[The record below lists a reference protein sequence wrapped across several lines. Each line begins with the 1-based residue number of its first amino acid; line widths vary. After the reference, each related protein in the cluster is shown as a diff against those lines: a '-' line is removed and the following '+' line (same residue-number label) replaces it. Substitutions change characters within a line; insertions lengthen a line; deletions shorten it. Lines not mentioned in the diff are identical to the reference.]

1 MRLPG
6 HNVDKV
12 PYLSSQSGH
21 NVDIVPTDC
30 HPAGSRNVVFLHG
43 LAGHSGEWDR
53 TVAALGSE
61 FTTVAFDQRGHGA
74 SCREPVDTSREAFVA
89 DVVAVLDELGCRAP
103 VTLVGQSMGAHTA
116 FLTAAWHPDRL
127 ERLVMVEGDVGGGGD
142 AAAAELRIALDSL
155 PSRFDSYEQA
165 RDFFGGDTEAG
176 HAWAGNY
183 EPGGDG
189 WRPRFDRRVMEAVMA
204 PVFATERWDEWHSLR
219 VPTTL
224 VLGEHGDVDAARVER
239 MCAARPE
246 TGRVV
251 IPGAGHD
258 VHLDQSEAWIDTLQH
273 TLEPASP
280 TELDN

>member
-1 MRLPG
+1 M
-6 HNVDKV
+6 
-12 PYLSSQSGH
+12 
-21 NVDIVPTDC
+21 
-30 HPAGSRNVVFLHG
+30 FLHG

-53 TVAALGSE
+53 TVAALEPE

-74 SCREPVDTSREAFVA
+74 SCRNPEDTSREAFVA
-89 DVVAVLDELGCRAP
+89 DVMAMLDGLGHQGL

-116 FLTAAWHPDRL
+116 FLTAAWHPERV

-142 AAAAELRIALDSL
+142 AAADELRAALDGL
-155 PSRFDSYEQA
+155 PSWFDSYEQA

-183 EPGGDG
+183 EPGEDG

-204 PVFATERWDEWHSLR
+204 PVFATERWEEWQSLW

-224 VLGEHGDVDAARVER
+224 VLGEHGDVDATRVER
-239 MCAARPE
+239 MCATRPE
-246 TGRVV
+246 TRRVV

-258 VHLDQSEAWIDTLQH
+258 VHLDEPEVWIDTLRCI
-273 TLEPASP
+273 LAAVVE
-280 TELDN
+280 